1 MIFSKTDFRPN
12 YRPRNG
18 IEAGIEEENNSMK
31 EINLSVREEDTI
43 LNKPRKKKKKKR
55 KPVGVTT

>member
-1 MIFSKTDFRPN
+1 MN
-12 YRPRNG
+12 
-18 IEAGIEEENNSMK
+18 
-31 EINLSVREEDTI
+31 EINLSVRKEDTI